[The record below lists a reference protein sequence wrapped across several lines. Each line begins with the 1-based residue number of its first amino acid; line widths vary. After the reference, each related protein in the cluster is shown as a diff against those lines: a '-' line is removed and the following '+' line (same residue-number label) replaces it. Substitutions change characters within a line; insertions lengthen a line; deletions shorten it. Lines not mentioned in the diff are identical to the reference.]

1 MTKLHDMSLP
11 HLLSLLSRLERMVK
25 IMAIIT
31 IASTAFY
38 ILNYLVMSNNPELDP
53 QRIETSE
60 ITTKSWFGSHSEMV
74 IEELEDGK
82 VVCED
87 DNGKYITY
95 ANRLDNGLADPRR
108 SAKDR
113 MMENG

>member
-1 MTKLHDMSLP
+1 MA
-11 HLLSLLSRLERMVK
+11 K
-25 IMAIIT
+25 IKK
-31 IASTAFY
+31 
-38 ILNYLVMSNNPELDP
+38 
-53 QRIETSE
+53 RRETGNSV
-60 ITTKSWFGSHSEMV
+60 TTKSWFGSHFDMV
-74 IEELEDGK
+74 VEELEDGK

-113 MMENG
+113 MNVK